1 MVTSEGGGGDVF
13 IYGKEGNRSSGM
25 ARDFQLFRDSSFS
38 LYGWTGKL
46 AVPFFKNG
54 LPFQPAPRLLWSH
67 GSIDRSGEG
76 CINNH
81 WPAAAIGAI
90 RFSEVEKKRR
100 DPSRCRAKKACVRG
114 YRFCIYPSRQGAVKR
129 DSDTCDC
136 QIRRIGRLL
145 SLFFLPPWKI

>member
-25 ARDFQLFRDSSFS
+25 ARDFQLFRDSSLS

-81 WPAAAIGAI
+81 WPPSGLFDFQRSRRNGEIHPAAVRRKRVYEAIDFA
-90 RFSEVEKKRR
+90 FT
-100 DPSRCRAKKACVRG
+100 RAGKG
-114 YRFCIYPSRQGAVKR
+114 P
-129 DSDTCDC
+129 
-136 QIRRIGRLL
+136 
-145 SLFFLPPWKI
+145 